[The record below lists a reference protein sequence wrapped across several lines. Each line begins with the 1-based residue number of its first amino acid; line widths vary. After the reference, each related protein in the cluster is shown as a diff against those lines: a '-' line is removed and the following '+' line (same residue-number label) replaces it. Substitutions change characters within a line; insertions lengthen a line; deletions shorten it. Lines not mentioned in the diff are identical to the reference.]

1 MTIFLKKILFFVI
14 LLFPFQR
21 LPTIFFENLDQ
32 AKENLAFKIITYL
45 DEMSFLMAIIMV
57 LSFIAIKPKHY
68 SFNFSK
74 ISFSKYVGAFVI
86 IAFLSGIV
94 NNVNI
99 FQILFGIYDLIKN
112 IAIVYV
118 FSSLYWTRDEFFSLI
133 KWIKITVI
141 ILAIVGILGEF
152 LAFYGI
158 GIGYL
163 TAPEYLNRMG
173 LFRVQSLSGYGSI
186 NYLAMYTLLGIFLIY
201 TTTKN
206 KKIKYLS
213 IFLSVIL
220 LFLTF
225 SRQAWLG
232 LFVMLLLIDKR
243 TRILGLFLI
252 PILFLLMILISV
264 YGTESY
270 DSDKYYRAF
279 TYIESLRLLK
289 ENYFFGAGIG
299 MYGGLA
305 SILFES
311 PIYNTWPDFFY
322 DMVHSIGSID
332 AFWPVI
338 WAETGILG
346 FISFLL
352 IYASLYRFID
362 KISETFKRYSDI
374 TMYKVGVVL
383 KGYTIA
389 LIIMCFGTG
398 LNSPMVSFTFFGL
411 VGIYFSLYKQMRRE
425 LSNEDKI

>member
-1 MTIFLKKILFFVI
+1 
-14 LLFPFQR
+14 
-21 LPTIFFENLDQ
+21 
-32 AKENLAFKIITYL
+32 
-45 DEMSFLMAIIMV
+45 
-57 LSFIAIKPKHY
+57 
-68 SFNFSK
+68 
-74 ISFSKYVGAFVI
+74 
-86 IAFLSGIV
+86 
-94 NNVNI
+94 
-99 FQILFGIYDLIKN
+99 
-112 IAIVYV
+112 VYV

-264 YGTESY
+264 YGIESY
-270 DSDKYYRAF
+270 DPDKYYRAF